1 MTITRRTFL
10 QHNALALSAFGL
22 SQFSQGQ
29 SNAANLNI
37 VLIFLDDSGWG
48 DFRPFG
54 SPTYPTPK
62 VDRLAQEGCAYRNFY
77 VPQAICSASRAA
89 LMTSCY
95 PGRTGVFGAH
105 GPMAKGLDPQFPTMG
120 EALKKTMDMS
130 PLFSVSG
137 I

>member
-54 SPTYPTPK
+54 SPTYPTPN

-77 VPQAICSASRAA
+77 VPQAIFQSGSNNR
-89 LMTSCY
+89 LLSGSNRGFRSPRCY
-95 PGRTGVFGAH
+95 G
-105 GPMAKGLDPQFPTMG
+105 
-120 EALKKTMDMS
+120 
-130 PLFSVSG
+130 
-137 I
+137 

>member
-10 QHNALALSAFGL
+10 QHNALALSAFGF

-54 SPTYPTPK
+54 SPTYPTLN

-77 VPQAICSASRAA
+77 VPQAISSASRAA
-89 LMTSCY
+89 LMTGCY

-105 GPMAKGLDPQFPTMG
+105 GPKAKRLDPPFATMG
-120 EALKKTMDMS
+120 EALKKQWICHRY
-130 PLFSVSG
+130 FR
-137 I
+137 